1 MHRAIL
7 RSKSDIADE
16 CGHKHG
22 LTRTVCLSNNKKQS
36 PRPSWFSPRL
46 SALTLFS
53 FALATL
59 ANAASLGA
67 QAAQERVWAERFQ
80 TTLEQIARD
89 ADGVLGIHAIDLVSG
104 RTFAV
109 RDTLVFPQGSAI
121 KIAILLELYRRAE
134 TGDLKLMDRLPV
146 RASDRTGGSS
156 MLVDFT
162 DGGSELALRDIAMF
176 MIRISDNTAT
186 NILIDRLGMDRVNLT
201 MRELGFPEIKL
212 QRKMIRPQE
221 SMKGNENIA
230 TPRAAARLMARIYKC
245 DIPISKTAC
254 EDMRSL
260 LAIPKPGSLPDPL
273 PSNLR
278 VEWKPGGI
286 TGVETFWGVVA
297 VPGRPYALTA
307 MLNYG
312 GDSTAR
318 DLKRVSSA
326 AYQYFSRL
334 AGVTPYGTRV
344 PPP

>member
-1 MHRAIL
+1 MNHRLKI
-7 RSKSDIADE
+7 KSE
-16 CGHKHG
+16 
-22 LTRTVCLSNNKKQS
+22 
-36 PRPSWFSPRL
+36 
-46 SALTLFS
+46 SALLM
-53 FALATL
+53 FALTS
-59 ANAASLGA
+59 SLGA
-67 QAAQERVWAERFQ
+67 QPAHDRVWAERFQ
-80 TTLEQIARD
+80 TTLETIARE

-104 RTFAV
+104 RAFGV

-121 KIAILLELYRRAE
+121 KIAILLELYRRSDM
-134 TGDLKLMDRLPV
+134 GDLKLTDRLPV

-186 NILIDRLGMDRVNLT
+186 NILIDRLGMERINLT
-201 MRELGFPEIKL
+201 MREVGFPEIKL

-221 SMKGNENIA
+221 SVKGNENIA
-230 TPRAAARLMARIYKC
+230 TPRAAARLMSRIYKC
-245 DIPISKTAC
+245 DIPVSKPAC
-254 EDMRSL
+254 EDMRAL
-260 LAIPKPGSLPDPL
+260 LAIPKGGSLPDPL
-273 PSNLR
+273 PNNVR

-286 TGVETFWGVVA
+286 TGVETYWGVV
-297 VPGRPYALTA
+297 VLPGRPYAIAA

-318 DLKRVSSA
+318 DLRKVSAA

-334 AGVTPYGTRV
+334 AGVTPYGARV

>member
-1 MHRAIL
+1 MLDSASHGKSKRSCSFRVHL
-7 RSKSDIADE
+7 RSSAVKLFAFVNA
-16 CGHKHG
+16 
-22 LTRTVCLSNNKKQS
+22 TV
-36 PRPSWFSPRL
+36 
-46 SALTLFS
+46 
-53 FALATL
+53 
-59 ANAASLGA
+59 SLGA
-67 QAAQERVWAERFQ
+67 QPAQERVWAERFQ
-80 TTLEQIARD
+80 TKLEEIARE

-104 RTFAV
+104 RAFGV

-134 TGDLKLMDRLPV
+134 VGDLKLTDRLPV

-162 DGGSELALRDIAMF
+162 DGGSELALRDLAMF

-186 NILIDRLGMDRVNLT
+186 NMLIDRLGMDRVNLT

-221 SMKGNENIA
+221 SVKGNENIA
-230 TPRAAARLMARIYKC
+230 TPRAAARLVARIHKC
-245 DIPISKTAC
+245 DIPIAKPAC
-254 EDMRSL
+254 EDMRAL
-260 LAIPKPGSLPDPL
+260 LAIPKAGSLPDPL
-273 PSNLR
+273 PANLR
-278 VEWKPGGI
+278 IEWKPGGI

-297 VPGRPYALTA
+297 VPGRPYAIAA

-318 DLKRVSSA
+318 DLKRVSAA

-334 AGVTPYGTRV
+334 SGVTPYGTRV
-344 PPP
+344 PPPP

>member
-1 MHRAIL
+1 MQSNECSFRVHR
-7 RSKSDIADE
+7 RS
-16 CGHKHG
+16 
-22 LTRTVCLSNNKKQS
+22 
-36 PRPSWFSPRL
+36 
-46 SALTLFS
+46 SAVKLLLFV
-53 FALATL
+53 AAT
-59 ANAASLGA
+59 ASLGA
-67 QAAQERVWAERFQ
+67 QPAQERIWAERFQ
-80 TTLEQIARD
+80 STLEEIARA

-104 RTFAV
+104 RTFGV

-134 TGDLKLMDRLPV
+134 VGDLRLTDRLPV

-162 DGGSELALRDIAMF
+162 DGGSELALRDLAMF

-221 SMKGNENIA
+221 SVKGNENIA
-230 TPRAAARLMARIYKC
+230 TPRAAARLMSRIHKC
-245 DIPISKTAC
+245 EIPIAKAAC
-254 EDMRSL
+254 EDMRAL
-260 LAIPKPGSLPDPL
+260 LAIRKAGSLPDPL

-286 TGVETFWGVVA
+286 TGVETYWGVV
-297 VPGRPYALTA
+297 VLPGRPYAIAA

-318 DLKRVSSA
+318 DLRKVSAA

-344 PPP
+344 PPK